1 MNAKEEQES
10 TFPFSYIIFSKYME
24 KLKAAI
30 SAVSLLQILSRLNL
44 FKSVTYPR
52 WPEIDPS
59 SELSSLFS
67 PELQLSLLDPSS
79 ELSSQPLLELG
90 LAVALSSPTR
100 QTRKD
105 IIGGR
110 DSSASRQFWRQ
121 VSIFL
126 PELTSEQK
134 LLICCLFWRRIV
146 QHVQVLLFH
155 KLQDIS
161 CLTHG

>member
-1 MNAKEEQES
+1 
-10 TFPFSYIIFSKYME
+10 ME
-24 KLKAAI
+24 KLKAGI
-30 SAVSLLQILSRLNL
+30 SAVSLLQIFSRLNL
-44 FKSVTYPR
+44 FKSVTYPH
-52 WPEIDPS
+52 WPETDPS
-59 SELSSLFS
+59 SELSFPFS
-67 PELQLSLLDPSS
+67 PELQLSLSDHSS

-90 LAVALSSPTR
+90 LASTLSSPTR

-121 VSIFL
+121 DSIFL

-161 CLTHG
+161 CLTHS